1 MRLVLRLDARLA
13 PTPEGET
20 PRVEPLPVP
29 CVVQVE
35 VDRAEWDAVAQ
46 GDTVTVVLQGRVQA
60 KF

>member
-20 PRVEPLPVP
+20 PRVEELPVD

-35 VDRAEWDAVAQ
+35 VGREEFDAVAP
-46 GDTVTVVLQGRVQA
+46 GDTVTVVLRGRVQG
-60 KF
+60 KV